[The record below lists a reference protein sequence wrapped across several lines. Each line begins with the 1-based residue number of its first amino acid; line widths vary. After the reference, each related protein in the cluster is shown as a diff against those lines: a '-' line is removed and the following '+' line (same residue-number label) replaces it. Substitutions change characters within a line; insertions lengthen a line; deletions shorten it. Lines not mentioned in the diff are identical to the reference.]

1 MLGLPQAHLR
11 TLAHLMRHLHR
22 VSLAHR
28 RTGMT
33 SRNLAIVWAPNLL
46 RAPDSA
52 SQDCL
57 RDIGVQALVI
67 ETLILHYKAIFD
79 PSSDTGLYAA
89 GEEKEE
95 IEEVGVEGREFTQ
108 EVSIDQAVARAEQ
121 KEEEERRPRRP
132 MVRSISCT
140 RGLPGGLGVGGAFQ
154 RRGVTLRRDRS
165 LQQDDLRGEEEEVAR
180 RRRREEETARRQLV
194 AREAAKSAS
203 STPSPAHKVRV
214 LQIRLDLWTTPVIVS
229 RRIKPT
235 DTPLLRGNTFRH
247 ARQKHSLRSA
257 YLVSLF
263 NFIFMGTCTGAQKWS
278 LPNCA
283 YLGQQCN
290 GLANNDQANTSPAN
304 TSILRTFVLSN
315 ASVGQ

>member
-1 MLGLPQAHLR
+1 MRQLVLGLPQAHLR

-95 IEEVGVEGREFTQ
+95 IEEPGVEGREFTQ

-121 KEEEERRPRRP
+121 KEEEESRRPRRP

-140 RGLPGGLGVGGAFQ
+140 RGLPGGFGVGGAFQ

-214 LQIRLDLWTTPVIVS
+214 LQIRSDLWTTPVIVS
-229 RRIKPT
+229 RGIKPT

-247 ARQKHSLRSA
+247 ARQKHSLRFA
-257 YLVSLF
+257 YLVSL
-263 NFIFMGTCTGAQKWS
+263 
-278 LPNCA
+278 
-283 YLGQQCN
+283 
-290 GLANNDQANTSPAN
+290 
-304 TSILRTFVLSN
+304 
-315 ASVGQ
+315 

>member
-67 ETLILHYKAIFD
+67 ETLILHYRTIFD
-79 PSSDTGLYAA
+79 PSTDHGLYT
-89 GEEKEE
+89 GEENEQEKED
-95 IEEVGVEGREFTQ
+95 EEERGVEGKGFTQ

-121 KEEEERRPRRP
+121 KEEEENRPRRP

-140 RGLPGGLGVGGAFQ
+140 RGLPGGFGVGGAFQ

-165 LQQDDLRGEEEEVAR
+165 LQQDDLRGEEDEGAR
-180 RRRREEETARRQLV
+180 RRRREEENVRRQMG
-194 AREAAKSAS
+194 REAASS
-203 STPSPAHKVRV
+203 SVTSTPNPAHKVH
-214 LQIRLDLWTTPVIVS
+214 QANQCHEDWAVIVS
-229 RRIKPT
+229 LKITFKIKST
-235 DTPLLRGNTFRH
+235 DTLL
-247 ARQKHSLRSA
+247 
-257 YLVSLF
+257 
-263 NFIFMGTCTGAQKWS
+263 
-278 LPNCA
+278 
-283 YLGQQCN
+283 
-290 GLANNDQANTSPAN
+290 LA
-304 TSILRTFVLSN
+304 LSHF
-315 ASVGQ
+315 

>member
-1 MLGLPQAHLR
+1 MRQLVLGLPQAHLR

-121 KEEEERRPRRP
+121 KEEEESRPRRP
-132 MVRSISCT
+132 MVR
-140 RGLPGGLGVGGAFQ
+140 RGASPAPGGCLAGLGLGAPSRGG
-154 RRGVTLRRDRS
+154 GS
-165 LQQDDLRGEEEEVAR
+165 
-180 RRRREEETARRQLV
+180 
-194 AREAAKSAS
+194 
-203 STPSPAHKVRV
+203 PSGG
-214 LQIRLDLWTTPVIVS
+214 IRACS
-229 RRIKPT
+229 RTI
-235 DTPLLRGNTFRH
+235 
-247 ARQKHSLRSA
+247 
-257 YLVSLF
+257 
-263 NFIFMGTCTGAQKWS
+263 
-278 LPNCA
+278 
-283 YLGQQCN
+283 
-290 GLANNDQANTSPAN
+290 
-304 TSILRTFVLSN
+304 
-315 ASVGQ
+315 

>member
-67 ETLILHYKAIFD
+67 ETLILHYRNIFD
-79 PSSDTGLYAA
+79 PSTDNGLYT
-89 GEEKEE
+89 GEQHEQEKEE
-95 IEEVGVEGREFTQ
+95 EEERAVEGREFTQ

-121 KEEEERRPRRP
+121 KEEEENRPRRP

-140 RGLPGGLGVGGAFQ
+140 RGLPGGFGVGGAFQ

-165 LQQDDLRGEEEEVAR
+165 LQQDDLRGEEEEGAR
-180 RRRREEETARRQLV
+180 RRRREEENARRQMS
-194 AREAAKSAS
+194 REVTSSAT
-203 STPSPAHKVRV
+203 STPSPAHKVNPAANRCH
-214 LQIRLDLWTTPVIVS
+214 QIRLGRHCVS
-229 RRIKPT
+229 
-235 DTPLLRGNTFRH
+235 
-247 ARQKHSLRSA
+247 
-257 YLVSLF
+257 
-263 NFIFMGTCTGAQKWS
+263 
-278 LPNCA
+278 
-283 YLGQQCN
+283 
-290 GLANNDQANTSPAN
+290 
-304 TSILRTFVLSN
+304 
-315 ASVGQ
+315 

>member
-67 ETLILHYKAIFD
+67 ETLILHYRTIFD
-79 PSSDTGLYAA
+79 PSTDNGLYT
-89 GEEKEE
+89 GEEKDEE
-95 IEEVGVEGREFTQ
+95 EAEERAIEGKEFTQ

-121 KEEEERRPRRP
+121 KEEEENRPRRP

-140 RGLPGGLGVGGAFQ
+140 RGLPGAFGVGGAFQ

-165 LQQDDLRGEEEEVAR
+165 LQQDDLRGEEEEGAR
-180 RRRREEETARRQLV
+180 RRRREEEAVRRQMGRGET
-194 AREAAKSAS
+194 ASSAT
-203 STPSPAHKVRV
+203 STPSPAHKVNLAAKRCSHK
-214 LQIRLDLWTTPVIVS
+214 IRLGRHCVS
-229 RRIKPT
+229 
-235 DTPLLRGNTFRH
+235 
-247 ARQKHSLRSA
+247 
-257 YLVSLF
+257 
-263 NFIFMGTCTGAQKWS
+263 
-278 LPNCA
+278 
-283 YLGQQCN
+283 
-290 GLANNDQANTSPAN
+290 
-304 TSILRTFVLSN
+304 
-315 ASVGQ
+315 

>member
-67 ETLILHYKAIFD
+67 ETLILHYRTIFD
-79 PSSDTGLYAA
+79 PSTDHGLYT
-89 GEEKEE
+89 GEENEQEKED
-95 IEEVGVEGREFTQ
+95 EEERGVEGKGFTQ

-121 KEEEERRPRRP
+121 KEEEGNRPRRP

-140 RGLPGGLGVGGAFQ
+140 RGLPGAFGVGGAFQ

-165 LQQDDLRGEEEEVAR
+165 LQQDDLRGEEEEGAR
-180 RRRREEETARRQLV
+180 RRRREEEAVRRQMGRGET
-194 AREAAKSAS
+194 ANSAT
-203 STPSPAHKVRV
+203 STPSPAYKVNLAAKRCSHK
-214 LQIRLDLWTTPVIVS
+214 IRLVRHCVS
-229 RRIKPT
+229 
-235 DTPLLRGNTFRH
+235 
-247 ARQKHSLRSA
+247 
-257 YLVSLF
+257 
-263 NFIFMGTCTGAQKWS
+263 
-278 LPNCA
+278 
-283 YLGQQCN
+283 
-290 GLANNDQANTSPAN
+290 
-304 TSILRTFVLSN
+304 
-315 ASVGQ
+315 